1 MITIRQTERRLA
13 VIANWGLFGAFG
25 LGLIQSGIGSG
36 AVVVGLVGFALILVG
51 FVSQVIINRF
61 YGGSFTAG
69 EVALG
74 FIAFGIAVLGFVAS
88 WIFDPTFGTTDI
100 VIGLSGF
107 AAIIIAFIAY
117 LVTKYGLKGSFSMFH
132 QMGRH

>member
-61 YGGSFTAG
+61 YGGGFTAG

>member
-13 VIANWGLFGAFG
+13 VVANWGLFGAFG

-36 AVVVGLVGFALILVG
+36 AVAIGLLGFALILVG
-51 FVSQVIINRF
+51 FVSQVIINGF
-61 YGGSFTAG
+61 YGGGFTTG
-69 EVALG
+69 EIALG
-74 FIAFGIAVLGFVAS
+74 FIAFGVAVLGFVAS
-88 WIFDPTFGTTDI
+88 WIFDPTFGTNDI

-107 AAIIIAFIAY
+107 AAIIAAFIVY

>member
-61 YGGSFTAG
+61 YGDGFTTG

-107 AAIIIAFIAY
+107 AAIIIAFIVY

>member
-36 AVVVGLVGFALILVG
+36 AIVIGLLGFALLLVG
-51 FVSQVIINRF
+51 FVSQVIINHF
-61 YGGSFTAG
+61 YGGGFTAG
-69 EVALG
+69 EIALG
-74 FIAFGIAVLGFVAS
+74 FIAFGIAVLGFVAT
-88 WIFDPTFGTTDI
+88 WIFDPAFGTTDI

-107 AAIIIAFIAY
+107 AAIIIAFIVY